1 MQIQLTMNFLQK
13 HLLKWLFGDNA
24 WAAAVLPRTYHDKDE
39 IIRRVLF
46 EALVRYVEDE
56 DDLKIGRDREYY
68 SVELQSNFMTL
79 EEIDARIAWR
89 QPLYDAYLY
98 IKETR
103 PKLQADLNHNNDLR
117 ICITLITE
125 IEELDQQTM
134 ETIVKYSGYMWT

>member
-39 IIRRVLF
+39 IMRRVLF

-56 DDLKIGRDREYY
+56 DDLRIGRDREYY

-89 QPLYDAYLY
+89 QDLYDAYLY
-98 IKETR
+98 IKEGRAKLEADPDWHISITR
-103 PKLQADLNHNNDLR
+103 V
-117 ICITLITE
+117 
-125 IEELDQQTM
+125 EELDQQTM

>member
-1 MQIQLTMNFLQK
+1 MRK
-13 HLLKWLFGDNA
+13 RLLKWLFGDNA

-56 DDLKIGRDREYY
+56 DDLRIGRDREYY

-89 QPLYDAYLY
+89 QPLYEAYIY

-103 PKLQADLNHNNDLR
+103 AEFARRVLHAKIESDPDWA
-117 ICITLITE
+117 ISITRV
-125 IEELDQQTM
+125 EELDQQTM